1 MTNQFTVTIDDTF
14 CVYKYVVNLPDDVAI
29 YDIIKT
35 ICDKYKIET
44 PEAIHEKNQQLKQ
57 QKLQRKNELP

>member
-1 MTNQFTVTIDDTF
+1 MKHEFIITINDKY
-14 CVYKYVVNLPDDVAI
+14 CVYKYVVNLPNDVAI

-44 PEAIHEKNQQLKQ
+44 PEAIYEKTNNKS
-57 QKLQRKNELP
+57 R

>member
-1 MTNQFTVTIDDTF
+1 MKNEFIITIDDQY

-44 PEAIHEKNQQLKQ
+44 PEAIYEKTNNQSRQS
-57 QKLQRKNELP
+57 REGGKNNA